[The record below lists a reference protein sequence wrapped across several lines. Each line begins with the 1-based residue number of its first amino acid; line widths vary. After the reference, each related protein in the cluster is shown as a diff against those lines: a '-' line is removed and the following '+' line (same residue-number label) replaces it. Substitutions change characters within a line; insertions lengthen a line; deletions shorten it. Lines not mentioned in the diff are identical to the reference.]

1 VFLVLTLLFVAAAS
15 GQTRDPEQARRLYKE
30 AQKAERAGDAV
41 RAYSLYSQSL
51 AHDPYNVDY
60 WLRSQFL
67 RPQATLQAGVGRAAA
82 APGQSSEAP
91 PSGPA
96 VSAPPPLERDAR
108 PPVELRASAGRKDLD
123 FHADA
128 RALFTKVA
136 GAYGLEAVFDTD
148 YPPGTAFDFRLAEA
162 DYRDAL
168 RALEAATASFV
179 VPVAER
185 LFLVVKDTPQKRT
198 ELEPVVSVAIPIPT
212 AITPQHV
219 QEVMRGVQQAMALT
233 RVGVDSQRGVIIVRD
248 RLARVRPAQQLIEQL
263 LRHRAMVSI
272 EVEFLESASSSSTSY
287 GASLQTLLP
296 LLNFGRPWNS
306 QPSIPAG
313 FVNFAVFGG
322 GKSLL
327 GLGLTSATVFAR
339 QSSSVGRTLFRTQLL
354 SVDGQQARL
363 HVGERF
369 PIVTA
374 RYLTSG
380 QSDQLFLPPTF
391 NFEDLGLLLQFTP
404 HVHVNGE
411 VTLELDAELK
421 ALTGQSVEEI
431 PVIANR
437 KLQSV
442 VRLRQG
448 EWGVIAGLLNR
459 SQARTISGMAGLSRV
474 PILGP
479 LVRRNTRDE
488 TGDQVLVILKPSL
501 VSLPPGETPTIQV
514 SVGPEQRPRLPL

>member
-1 VFLVLTLLFVAAAS
+1 M
-15 GQTRDPEQARRLYKE
+15 
-30 AQKAERAGDAV
+30 
-41 RAYSLYSQSL
+41 
-51 AHDPYNVDY
+51 
-60 WLRSQFL
+60 
-67 RPQATLQAGVGRAAA
+67 GRAAA
-82 APGQSSEAP
+82 APAQSSETLP
-91 PSGPA
+91 TPSGPA
-96 VSAPPPLERDAR
+96 ASAQPPLERDAQ

-123 FHADA
+123 LRADA

-136 GAYGLEAVFDTD
+136 DAYGLTAVFDTD
-148 YPPGTAFDFRLAEA
+148 YPAGTAFNFRLAGA

-185 LFLVVKDTPQKRT
+185 RILVVKDTPQKRT
-198 ELEPVVSVAIPIPT
+198 ELEPVVSVSIPIPT
-212 AITPQHV
+212 AMTPQQV

-263 LRHRAMVSI
+263 LRHSAMVSI
-272 EVEFLESASSSSTSY
+272 EVEFLESAGSSSTSY

-296 LLNFGRPWNS
+296 LLDFGRPWNS

-327 GLGLTSATVFAR
+327 GLGLTSAAVFAQ
-339 QSSSVGRTLFRTQLL
+339 QSSSVGRTLFRTQIL
-354 SVDGQQARL
+354 SVDGQQARM

-391 NFEDLGLLLQFTP
+391 NFEDLGLVLQFTP
-404 HVHVNGE
+404 HVHGTGD
-411 VTLELDAELK
+411 VTLELDTELK
-421 ALTGQSVEEI
+421 ALTGQSVDEI

-442 VRLRQG
+442 VRLRPG
-448 EWGVIAGLLNR
+448 EWAVIAGLLNR

-488 TGDQVLVILKPSL
+488 TENQVLVILKPSL
-501 VSLPPGETPTIQV
+501 VSLPPAETPTIQV